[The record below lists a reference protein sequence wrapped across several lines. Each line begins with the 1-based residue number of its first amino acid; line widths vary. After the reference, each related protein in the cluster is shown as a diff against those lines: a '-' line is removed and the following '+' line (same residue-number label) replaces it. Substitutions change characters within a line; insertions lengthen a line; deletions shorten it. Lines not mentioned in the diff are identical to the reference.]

1 LYYTFI
7 LTWETHGWI
16 ESPQEKIYNRE
27 IILQG
32 YQLIHFVNSWILK
45 VKNYNCDIY
54 YMELRQLNKSE
65 FHKFKDIDR
74 RETVEQI
81 YYHRD
86 GKLELEDEYH
96 DVPEWTPSMKQ
107 EFIDSFVELDHRGGF
122 VFGVFDGDKVV
133 GMGSL
138 DVKFI
143 GKNKDQL
150 QLAGLWVS
158 IQYRKKGVAGRLVE
172 HIQNKARDLG
182 AKKLYV
188 SATPS
193 LNTIT
198 FYQNRGFKLTK
209 DVNQELF
216 EKEPEDIH
224 MELTL

>member
-1 LYYTFI
+1 M
-7 LTWETHGWI
+7 
-16 ESPQEKIYNRE
+16 E
-27 IILQG
+27 I
-32 YQLIHFVNSWILK
+32 
-45 VKNYNCDIY
+45 
-54 YMELRQLNKSE
+54 RQLHKNE
-65 FHKFKDIDR
+65 FEKFNEIDR
-74 RETVEQI
+74 REIIKNI

-96 DVPEWTPSMKQ
+96 DVPEWTPAMKQ
-107 EFIDSFVELDHRGGF
+107 EFINDFIELNKRGGF
-122 VFGVFDGDKVV
+122 VYAMFDGNKVA
-133 GMGSL
+133 GMGTL
-138 DVKFI
+138 DIKFI
-143 GKNKDQL
+143 GKNNDQL

-158 IQYRKKGVAGRLVE
+158 NQYRKAGVATRLVE
-172 HIQNKARDLG
+172 HMKEKARELG

-198 FYQNRGFKLTK
+198 FYQNRGFTVTD

>member
-1 LYYTFI
+1 
-7 LTWETHGWI
+7 
-16 ESPQEKIYNRE
+16 
-27 IILQG
+27 
-32 YQLIHFVNSWILK
+32 
-45 VKNYNCDIY
+45 
-54 YMELRQLNKSE
+54 MELRQLNKSE